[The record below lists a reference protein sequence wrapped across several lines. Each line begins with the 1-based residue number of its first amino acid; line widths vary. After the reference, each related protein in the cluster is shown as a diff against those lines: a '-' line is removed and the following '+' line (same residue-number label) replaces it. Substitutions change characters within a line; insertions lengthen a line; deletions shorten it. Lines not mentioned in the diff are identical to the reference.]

1 VPWRKS
7 RSILYW
13 RLRRLILQDK
23 VVTALLE
30 AQPLLGVGQG
40 EAMLRRWFVEDK
52 GATEVSFDFTV
63 TVTRC
68 DYCCY

>member
-1 VPWRKS
+1 M
-7 RSILYW
+7 
-13 RLRRLILQDK
+13 ILQDK

-63 TVTRC
+63 TVTKC